1 MTTMAGT
8 WMKPL
13 DATLSA
19 SPASVDPEPDVL
31 RLFGDQG
38 SSVFRFCRMTLGTT
52 DEAEDVVQET
62 FLKLLLHLRAGGD
75 RANLKSWLFTVAAN
89 GCRDRLR
96 ARRRWL
102 PWLAEHDHR
111 TVETPDE
118 PLDRRLASAA
128 ARGLA
133 PRDLLLISLRAQGL
147 SYRDIGVAAG
157 IQEGSVGRLLARAV
171 DRWKRRLDEAQ
182 RSKTL

>member
-1 MTTMAGT
+1 MTTMAASLR
-8 WMKPL
+8 KPL
-13 DATLSA
+13 DLTRPA
-19 SPASVDPEPDVL
+19 SPASVDPESEVL
-31 RLFGDQG
+31 RQFGDQG
-38 SSVFRFCRMTLGTT
+38 SSLFRFCRMTLGAA

-89 GCRDRLR
+89 GCRDRIR

-102 PWLAEHDHR
+102 PWQAELDHR

-118 PLDRRLASAA
+118 PPDRRLASAA

-157 IQEGSVGRLLARAV
+157 IHEGSVGRLLARAV

-182 RSKTL
+182 RTQKL